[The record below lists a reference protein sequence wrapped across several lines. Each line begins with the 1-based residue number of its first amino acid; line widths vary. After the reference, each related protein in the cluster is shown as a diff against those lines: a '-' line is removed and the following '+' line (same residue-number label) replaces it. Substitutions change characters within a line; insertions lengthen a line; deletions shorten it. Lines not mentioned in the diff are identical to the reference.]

1 MCVCLCVGLGM
12 DAHFSLTHVGA
23 ISWARHQAACEHKPK
38 CLGACTR
45 VHRPVCV
52 CVHIQYYA
60 IKPPHGP
67 LLSLV
72 CHSLY
77 SSNPACRS
85 PTLYPMA
92 LDPMWHARENHIGIE
107 SHKTQQR
114 ASHAGGRSQ
123 LFSTMVSTC
132 ACVCISLF
140 LPLTPS
146 ACLTAYK
153 ALQRIYNSAETPLST
168 VYAPCLPCIFQ
179 SSPAARPSRSLCCQP
194 SVSCFG
200 GV

>member
-1 MCVCLCVGLGM
+1 MWGQLAELDTRLPASTNRNAWGHALG
-12 DAHFSLTHVGA
+12 
-23 ISWARHQAACEHKPK
+23 
-38 CLGACTR
+38 CTGR
-45 VHRPVCV
+45 CVCV
-52 CVHIQYYA
+52 CTYSIMLLNLPMVRFYPLSA
-60 IKPPHGP
+60 I
-67 LLSLV
+67 
-72 CHSLY
+72 LY
-77 SSNPACRS
+77 IHLILRADRS